1 MTNHPVCRNGSHPS
15 LTKAGSFKR
24 PARNG
29 SNSTFFAMF
38 VLIFQEVKLVPD
50 GSLFVH
56 IAIILIM
63 IWVLNRTLFRPITRI
78 LAERA
83 ARTGGTSG
91 EAAGVLQQVDQK
103 LTAYEKGL
111 RDARGAGYQ
120 KMEAVRAE
128 AMAAR
133 QTELS
138 AVREEVG
145 GLVTGEKDSISAQ
158 AATARETL
166 TANAQDA
173 ASRIKEQILGR

>member
-1 MTNHPVCRNGSHPS
+1 
-15 LTKAGSFKR
+15 
-24 PARNG
+24 
-29 SNSTFFAMF
+29 MF
-38 VLIFQEVKLVPD
+38 LLIFQEVKLVPD

-63 IWVLNRTLFRPITRI
+63 IWVLNRTLFRPINRI
-78 LAERA
+78 LAERE

-91 EAAGVLQQVDQK
+91 EAAAVLQQVEQK

-138 AVREEVG
+138 AVRDEVG
-145 GLVTGEKDSISAQ
+145 GLVKAEKDSIASQAQ
-158 AATARETL
+158 EAKAALSVEAK
-166 TANAQDA
+166 NAA
-173 ASRIKEQILGR
+173 ASISARILGR

>member
-1 MTNHPVCRNGSHPS
+1 MI
-15 LTKAGSFKR
+15 LLF
-24 PARNG
+24 
-29 SNSTFFAMF
+29 
-38 VLIFQEVKLVPD
+38 LFQEVKLVPD

-63 IWVLNRTLFRPITRI
+63 IWVLNRTLFRPINRI
-78 LAERA
+78 LAERE

-91 EAAGVLQQVDQK
+91 EAAAVLQQVEQK

-120 KMEAVRAE
+120 KMEQVRAE

-133 QTELS
+133 QTELG
-138 AVREEVG
+138 AVRDEVG
-145 GLVTGEKDSISAQ
+145 GLVKAEKDSIASQASA
-158 AATARETL
+158 ARETL

-173 ASRIKEQILGR
+173 AARIKQQILGR

>member
-1 MTNHPVCRNGSHPS
+1 MI
-15 LTKAGSFKR
+15 L
-24 PARNG
+24 
-29 SNSTFFAMF
+29 FA
-38 VLIFQEVKLVPD
+38 LFQEVKLVPD

-63 IWVLNRTLFRPITRI
+63 IWILNRTLYRPINRI
-78 LAERA
+78 LAERE

-103 LTAYEKGL
+103 LAAYEKGL

-133 QTELS
+133 ATELS

-145 GLVTGEKDSISAQ
+145 GLVAAEKDSIAKQ
-158 AATARETL
+158 AAEARASL
-166 TANAQDA
+166 ASDAQEA
-173 ASRIKEQILGR
+173 AKSIKTRILGRN